1 MNSQPEQNAIVDFV
15 FEHAVATPDRLA
27 IASEYD
33 AFTYGELKQRVLAV
47 ASRLMAMDIGRGDI
61 VAVLAPPRTDAYI
74 LFLAINSIGAI
85 WLSLN
90 HKFRYPEMAHMVGNA
105 RPKAIFFIAE
115 LGGRNYVDEV
125 RKLAESTDSI
135 HHLCSLDREIDDS
148 ELAGVGYF
156 PDMVENGMA
165 SECAEPA
172 PRDERAVAAIIYPS
186 GSTGKPKGC
195 LLPNRS
201 MVHRVLTQIDEYP
214 LERSPS
220 MYVPFP
226 LNHVGGLVL
235 MSGFAMASGG
245 TAHFREQFLPG
256 DVGNIVEQHG
266 INFLALLPTMYQMI
280 FDADGFDARR
290 FKEVE
295 IFFWSGARMPRSM
308 IRQLRGMGR
317 GQVRTNYG
325 ATELCSS
332 LTCSDPDLDI
342 DTLAITIG
350 RSLSGELRVVKKDGS
365 ECEVG
370 EIGEIQA
377 RKEFCM
383 AGYFNNPDATAAA
396 YTKDGWL
403 KTGDLVQVLADGNL
417 SFVGRVTDM
426 YKSGGEN
433 VYPAEIEACIEA
445 NPKVNLVAVIGVADD
460 LYGEVGRAYIMKTPD
475 AELSPEEIKDWC
487 AQRLA
492 NYKIPKK
499 FNICNELPLLA
510 SGKIDKVVLRKDI
523 LT

>member
-1 MNSQPEQNAIVDFV
+1 MDSQAKQNAIVDFV
-15 FEHAVATPDRLA
+15 FEHAAATPDRLA

-33 AFTYGELKQRVLAV
+33 AFTYDELKERVLAV
-47 ASRLMAMDIGRGDI
+47 ADRLMAMEIGPGDI
-61 VAVLAPPRTDAYI
+61 VAVLAPPRTDAYT
-74 LFLAINSIGAI
+74 LFLALNSIGAI

-90 HKFRYPEMAHMVGNA
+90 NKFRYPEMEHMVGNA
-105 RPKAIFFIAE
+105 RPKAMFFIAE
-115 LGGRNYVDEV
+115 MGGRNYVDEV
-125 RKLAESTDSI
+125 SKLAESTDSI
-135 HHLCSLDREIDDS
+135 RYLCSLDREINDS
-148 ELAGVGYF
+148 EWAGVSYF
-156 PDMVENGMA
+156 PDMVETGMA
-165 SECAEPA
+165 SECAEPPA
-172 PRDERAVAAIIYPS
+172 RDGKAVAAIIYTS
-186 GSTGKPKGC
+186 GSTGRPKGC
-195 LLPNRS
+195 MLPNRS
-201 MVHRVLTQIDEYP
+201 MVHRVLVQIDEYP

-235 MSGFAMASGG
+235 MAGFTMASGG
-245 TAHFREQFLPG
+245 TVHFRELFVPG
-256 DVGNIVEQHG
+256 DVGNIIEKHG

-280 FDADGFDARR
+280 FDADGFEAGQ
-290 FKEVE
+290 FKGVE

-308 IRQLRGMGR
+308 IEQLQGMGR

-350 RSLSGELRVVKKDGS
+350 RSRSGELRVVKNDEK
-365 ECEVG
+365 ECQVG

-377 RKEFCM
+377 RREFCM
-383 AGYFNNPDATAAA
+383 AGYLNNPEATSAA

-403 KTGDLVQVLADGNL
+403 KTGDLVQVLPDGNL
-417 SFVGRVTDM
+417 SFVGRDSDM

-433 VYPAEIEACIEA
+433 VYPAEIEECIEA

-460 LYGEVGRAYIMKTPD
+460 LYGEVGRAYIMKTPG
-475 AELSPEEIKDWC
+475 AELSVEEMKAWC
-487 AQRLA
+487 AERLA

-499 FNICNELPLLA
+499 FDICGELPLLA
-510 SGKIDKVVLRKDI
+510 SGKIDKVTLRKAVD
-523 LT
+523 